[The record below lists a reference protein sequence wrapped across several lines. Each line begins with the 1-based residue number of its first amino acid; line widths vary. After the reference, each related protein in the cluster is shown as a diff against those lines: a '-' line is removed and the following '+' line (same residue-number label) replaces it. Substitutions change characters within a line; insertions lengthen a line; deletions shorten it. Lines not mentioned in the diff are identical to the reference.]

1 MAFIGVAF
9 VWCGVGV
16 LLCLFCWH
24 IVAFCFSLGVAL
36 RHRPG
41 AELQVSGLFL
51 QFMCAIL
58 AIYSCNLVLLRVVVG
73 AEFFSVFSSPFY
85 GPFFLNCSQL
95 FFGVFLEPLS
105 VFSLDLEAFLLS
117 SCIVAQSTCVGSF
130 IRVFEFHSMP
140 TTRPTFNS
148 LSKDLFP
155 APFMSAPPSSGDSVA
170 VSTVASGTSNSLP
183 NEIVVA
189 VAQAL

>member
-51 QFMCAIL
+51 QFMCAPL
-58 AIYSCNLVLLRVVVG
+58 HVLVVLLCVVVG
-73 AEFFSVFSSPFY
+73 APSV
-85 GPFFLNCSQL
+85 
-95 FFGVFLEPLS
+95 FGVF
-105 VFSLDLEAFLLS
+105 
-117 SCIVAQSTCVGSF
+117 
-130 IRVFEFHSMP
+130 
-140 TTRPTFNS
+140 
-148 LSKDLFP
+148 
-155 APFMSAPPSSGDSVA
+155 
-170 VSTVASGTSNSLP
+170 
-183 NEIVVA
+183 
-189 VAQAL
+189 